1 MQVDEKA
8 MDAAYEAGRDY
19 VMDMDDRTKQ
29 MIRVCI
35 RAYLSAL
42 GEQKPGI
49 AESVAMPI
57 ACMLSMKDAV
67 ITAAYDAD
75 EDAQL
80 AFDALEGSPLPVRP
94 ITDEDAVRRFK
105 LGSRVT
111 KTKGS
116 SWTGRVVGFYS
127 TTLTPIGYAV
137 ESENEPGSVQ
147 IYPEAA
153 LEAAGGRG

>member
-8 MDAAYEAGRDY
+8 LEAAYEAGRDY

-29 MIRVCI
+29 MVRVCV

-42 GEQKPGI
+42 GEQKPVASVDQPELFTI
-49 AESVAMPI
+49 AYMQGAYN
-57 ACMLSMKDAV
+57 AV
-67 ITAAYDAD
+67 KGGGK
-75 EDAQL
+75 
-80 AFDALEGSPLPVRP
+80 FRFPL
-94 ITDEDAVRRFK
+94 K
-105 LGSRVT
+105 SRVT

-116 SWTGRVVGFYS
+116 SWTGPIVGFYS
-127 TTLTPIGYAV
+127 TNLTPIGYAV

>member
-1 MQVDEKA
+1 MQIDEKA
-8 MDAAYEAGRDY
+8 RIAAADAIWNEFLYHADTVACGDRFQTPDAAMARRISD
-19 VMDMDDRTKQ
+19 
-29 MIRVCI
+29 IAI
-35 RAYLSAL
+35 AAYLSAL
-42 GEQKPGI
+42 GEQKPVASVDQPELLTI
-49 AESVAMPI
+49 AYMQGAYN
-57 ACMLSMKDAV
+57 AV
-67 ITAAYDAD
+67 KGGGK
-75 EDAQL
+75 
-80 AFDALEGSPLPVRP
+80 FRFPL
-94 ITDEDAVRRFK
+94 K
-105 LGSRVT
+105 SRVT